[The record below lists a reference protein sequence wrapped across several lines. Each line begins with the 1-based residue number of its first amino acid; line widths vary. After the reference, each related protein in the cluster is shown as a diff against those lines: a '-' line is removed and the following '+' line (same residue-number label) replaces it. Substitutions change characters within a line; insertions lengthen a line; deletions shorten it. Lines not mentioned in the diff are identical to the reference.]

1 MGINE
6 LFRSF
11 VNNHKAEK
19 GKPYTNT
26 SIGNPKISIN
36 VPNEKYDEFLNLYS
50 LALTNGIPLHFTEK
64 PLDPSPLRVDIDF
77 KFAIP
82 EEKFGTFN
90 TNDPSQK
97 RKFDRIY
104 KESDVLNIV
113 NHYFQIINK
122 YIKIDEEANIA
133 YVMEKPN
140 PVECRNKLKDGLH
153 IVFPHII
160 VSNSVQNFI
169 RKKILDVA
177 SEMFKDLPICNDY
190 DSIVDKAI
198 IDVNCWQMYGS
209 KKPECEAYRVS
220 SIYKFMYEKTDSE
233 EYFGQ
238 TIKEDI
244 LFTATEEINFIKLF
258 SMRSFNNSCVEI
270 REEYVNTINEYVKHV
285 LPAVDNKLK
294 NKLHNNIFAKSLNIN
309 KNYIAEDELTLV
321 KRLVGECLSHNRAD
335 NYTDWIN
342 LGWVLRNIDYRL
354 LDSWVEFS
362 KISST
367 YMEGECQV
375 IWNKMRK
382 DNMGIG
388 TLRWWSKQDN
398 YDKYQEIIN
407 ESIIPLIDICI
418 RSDGAHYDVARV
430 VYAQYKDEFK
440 SITRDIW
447 YKYNK
452 QKHRWARAREGLDL
466 RLILSRDICA
476 KFMERSRY
484 YSTIVTANDVQKT
497 VNDETAKISLKIA
510 QQLKNANYKDNIM
523 KECRTLFIDD
533 NFEELLDSRSH
544 LIGFENGVYDLKMH
558 MFRDGMPDDYISYT
572 TKINYIAY
580 NPECIESTEI
590 NDFFA
595 KIFTNKNLRNYV
607 LDVLACVIDGSIAQE
622 RFYIF
627 TGQGSNGKSRL
638 LDLIQ
643 KAVGEYYCILPIALL
658 TQKRAASNAAQSEL
672 ERTKGRRFAVMQEPS
687 EQDKINIGLMKELS
701 GNDRI
706 LTRGL
711 YKEPFEFKPQFKMIL
726 TCNELPDV
734 PSDDGGTWRRLK
746 VCNFSSKFTEKPNPD
761 KPTEFPMDLELSDK
775 FDRWAEIFISMLIQR
790 HKTINPNAIIEPME
804 VRIAT
809 ESYKK
814 NNDLL
819 GQYIA
824 DKIEV
829 NSELTN
835 CRMSLMKLY
844 NEFRMWCGINIPK
857 GKKCPDR
864 NQLKAY
870 FEKMLGAYP
879 TDNKGWRGLKQKAV
893 ENIDEEEDEVSQ

>member
-6 LFRSF
+6 LFRAF
-11 VNNHKAEK
+11 VNQYKVEK
-19 GKPYTNT
+19 GKSYTNT
-26 SIGNPKISIN
+26 SIGNPKVSIN
-36 VPNEKYDEFLNLYS
+36 VPDEKYSEFINLYG
-50 LALTNGIPLHFTEK
+50 LALTNGVSLHFTEK

-82 EEKFGTFN
+82 EEKFGVFN
-90 TNDPSQK
+90 QQDQTQHK
-97 RKFDRIY
+97 RKYDRVY
-104 KESDVLNIV
+104 TEKDVFKIV
-113 NHYFQIINK
+113 DNYFQIINK
-122 YIKIDEEANIA
+122 YLAVCDESNIA

-140 PVECRNKLKDGLH
+140 PVEFRNKLKDGLH
-153 IVFPHII
+153 IIFPHII
-160 VSNSVQNFI
+160 VSNNVQNFI

-177 SEMFKDLPICNDY
+177 GDMFKDLPICNDY
-190 DSIVDKAI
+190 ESIIDKAI

-209 KKPECEAYRVS
+209 KKPDCDSYRVS
-220 SIYKFMYEKTDSE
+220 SIYKFMNVSSE
-233 EYFGQ
+233 ECLG
-238 TIKEDI
+238 TTVKHEHI
-244 LFTATEEINFIKLF
+244 FTANDEIEFIKLF
-258 SMRSFNNSCVEI
+258 SMRTLNVESKLT
-270 REEYVNTINEYVKHV
+270 ETKDEYKNTINEYVKHV
-285 LPAVDNKLK
+285 LPSIDNRLK
-294 NKLHNNIFAKSLNIN
+294 TKLHNNIFAKSLNIN

-354 LDSWVEFS
+354 LDTWVEFS

-375 IWNKMRK
+375 LWNKMRK

-388 TLRWWSKQDN
+388 TLRWWSKEDN
-398 YDKYQEIIN
+398 YHKYQEIVD
-407 ESIIPLIDICI
+407 ESIIPLIDLSI

-430 VYAQYKDEFK
+430 VYAQYKDDFK

-447 YKYNK
+447 YKYDK
-452 QKHRWARAREGLDL
+452 KRHRWVRAREGLDL
-466 RLILSRDICA
+466 RLILSKDICK
-476 KFMERSRY
+476 KFIERGHYFNSLD
-484 YSTIVTANDVQKT
+484 TINEIQKAL
-497 VNDETAKISLKIA
+497 NNETAKVALKIA
-510 QQLKNANYKDNIM
+510 QQLKNASYKDNIM

-544 LIGFENGVYDLKMH
+544 LIGFDNGVYDLKMH
-558 MFRDGMPDDYISYT
+558 IFRDGMPDDYISYS
-572 TKINYIAY
+572 TKINYVAY
-580 NPECIESTEI
+580 NPDSLEATEI
-590 NDFFA
+590 NDFFG

-607 LDVLACVIDGSIAQE
+607 LDVLSCVIDGSIAQE

-643 KAVGEYYCILPIALL
+643 KSVGEYYCILPIALL

-706 LTRGL
+706 LARGL

-746 VCNFSSKFTEKPNPD
+746 VCNFSSKFTENPNPN

-775 FDRWAEIFISMLIQR
+775 FERWAEVFISMLIQR
-790 HKTINPNAIIEPME
+790 HKTINPNSIPEPME

-814 NNDLL
+814 NNDLI
-819 GQYIA
+819 GQFIN
-824 DKIEV
+824 DKIEI

-835 CRMSLMKLY
+835 NRITLMKMY
-844 NEFRMWCGINIPK
+844 NDLRMWSTINVPK

-879 TDNKGWRGLKQKAV
+879 TDNKGWRGLKYKVV
-893 ENIDEEEDEVSQ
+893 ENIDEDDDE